1 MNIFMAGPGEI
12 LGFIITSLLIFLLV
26 VFVCIKCKK
35 ILIRISLP
43 ILAFAFFLF
52 YVFALVTPAIVLSFI
67 ILLLSFMSMIQNPG
81 VFHAMF
87 ANGTNEKKHK
97 KSKDDT
103 NSALVIKLSSAIQY
117 MSNNKIGALIC
128 FEKTQNLE
136 PYIKDGVR
144 LNCPLNPEL
153 IETIFYEGTRLH
165 DGAMICR
172 GSTIIAANVFLPST
186 KKALEGKYGAR
197 HRAALGISENSDA
210 VVVVVSEET
219 GRISIAY
226 NGYIDVVPF
235 DNFASYFTDIM
246 ERESEI
252 DDTKN

>member
-1 MNIFMAGPGEI
+1 
-12 LGFIITSLLIFLLV
+12 
-26 VFVCIKCKK
+26 
-35 ILIRISLP
+35 
-43 ILAFAFFLF
+43 
-52 YVFALVTPAIVLSFI
+52 
-67 ILLLSFMSMIQNPG
+67 
-81 VFHAMF
+81 
-87 ANGTNEKKHK
+87 
-97 KSKDDT
+97 
-103 NSALVIKLSSAIQY
+103 
-117 MSNNKIGALIC
+117 
-128 FEKTQNLE
+128 
-136 PYIKDGVR
+136 
-144 LNCPLNPEL
+144 
-153 IETIFYEGTRLH
+153 
-165 DGAMICR
+165 MICR

>member
-1 MNIFMAGPGEI
+1 MIQ
-12 LGFIITSLLIFLLV
+12 
-26 VFVCIKCKK
+26 
-35 ILIRISLP
+35 
-43 ILAFAFFLF
+43 
-52 YVFALVTPAIVLSFI
+52 
-67 ILLLSFMSMIQNPG
+67 ILLWLLNYQVPFNICQNK
-81 VFHAMF
+81 F
-87 ANGTNEKKHK
+87 
-97 KSKDDT
+97 
-103 NSALVIKLSSAIQY
+103 
-117 MSNNKIGALIC
+117 IGETLEVL
-128 FEKTQNLE
+128 FEE
-136 PYIKDGVR
+136 VKDGVR